1 MAARCCEVLAIIPAR
16 GGSKGI
22 PRKNVAALAGR
33 PLIAY
38 TLDAA
43 RAAKTVTDVLVS
55 TDDDEIASTCE
66 ELGTMAPYR
75 RPPELGGDS
84 VGMVETALDA
94 LDWWSKGAGQEPD
107 VVVLLQPTSPLRS
120 ADDIDGTVAALR
132 AGKKPSAISVHE
144 VREHPMECVR
154 VLGGSWTLLE
164 KPPAGANRRQ
174 DYGTQFHFIN
184 GAVYAVT
191 PQFLRSR
198 HAFMTEGQETALYVM
213 DAIRGIDID
222 RPEDLDLADA
232 ILNHPGLKRRIQ
244 K

>member
-1 MAARCCEVLAIIPAR
+1 MRALAIIPAR

-22 PRKNVAALAGR
+22 PRKNVVALAGR

-43 RAAKTVTDVLVS
+43 HAANTVTDVLVS
-55 TDDDEIASTCE
+55 TDDDEIAAACE
-66 ELGTMAPYR
+66 ALGTKMPYR
-75 RPPELGGDS
+75 RPAELGGDS
-84 VGMVETALDA
+84 VGMVETVLNA
-94 LDWWSKGAGQEPD
+94 LDWWSRGAGQEPD
-107 VVVLLQPTSPLRS
+107 LIVLLQPTSPLRS
-120 ADDIDGTVAALR
+120 AEDIDGTVTALR
-132 AGKKPSAISVHE
+132 NERKSSAISVHE

-154 VLGGSWTLLE
+154 LAGGSWTLLE
-164 KPPAGANRRQ
+164 KPPVGANRRQ

-198 HAFMTEGQETALYVM
+198 RAFMTEGQETALFVM
-213 DAIRGIDID
+213 NSIRGLDID
-222 RPEDLDLADA
+222 RPEDLEMADA
-232 ILNHPGLKRRIQ
+232 ILSHPGLKHRIQ